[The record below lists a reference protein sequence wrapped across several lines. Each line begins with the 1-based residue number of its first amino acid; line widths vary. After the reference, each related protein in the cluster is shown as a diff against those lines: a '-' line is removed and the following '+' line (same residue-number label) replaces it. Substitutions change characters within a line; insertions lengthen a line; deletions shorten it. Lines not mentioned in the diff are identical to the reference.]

1 MKANPNLTAVES
13 LTKTWELI
21 EMPNLGPSPGLEFLP
36 WGDGWGHQ
44 SDVQLK
50 GQECSCK
57 HNSGT
62 ERSFVQSQRCPAKAV

>member
-1 MKANPNLTAVES
+1 
-13 LTKTWELI
+13 
-21 EMPNLGPSPGLEFLP
+21 MPNPGPSPGLEFLP
-36 WGDGWGHQ
+36 WGDAWGHQ

-62 ERSFVQSQRCPAKAV
+62 ERSLSPKMPRQGCLA